1 MAPGSNSSSNDFYLF
16 TCAVDMRAQL
26 IAIADENMSA
36 VIGSIDQSGFTA
48 EQAAFAAEY
57 DLEKNETA
65 ADHALQQL
73 YKNHD

>member
-1 MAPGSNSSSNDFYLF
+1 MDPGNSSSNDFYLF

-26 IAIADENMSA
+26 IAIADENMAA
-36 VIGSIDQSGFTA
+36 VVGSIDQSGFTA
-48 EQAAFAAEY
+48 EQQAFAAED